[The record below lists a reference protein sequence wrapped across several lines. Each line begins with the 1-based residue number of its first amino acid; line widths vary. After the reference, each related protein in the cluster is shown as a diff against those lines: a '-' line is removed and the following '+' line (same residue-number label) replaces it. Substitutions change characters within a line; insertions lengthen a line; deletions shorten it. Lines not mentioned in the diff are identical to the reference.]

1 MALIRWEP
9 LKEIEELFG
18 RSWPRPTIR
27 TGQLLGV
34 GDWHPRVDISEN
46 DGQYLVKA
54 DIPGVAKEDI
64 KITVDNDVLTI
75 QGERKQ
81 EQEEENKH
89 FHRVERFY
97 GSFIRSFTLPDDA
110 DAAALKAAAQEGQLT
125 VTIPK
130 KSIRTLG
137 QRRAGAGGI
146 ALRFDATSLPPLGQS
161 LCRRPCLG

>member
-130 KSIRTLG
+130 KASAPSASAV
-137 QRRAGAGGI
+137 QV
-146 ALRFDATSLPPLGQS
+146 PVE
-161 LCRRPCLG
+161 

>member
-34 GDWHPRVDISEN
+34 GDWNPRVDISEN

-110 DAAALKAAAQEGQLT
+110 DAAALKAVAQQGQLT

-130 KSIRTLG
+130 KASAPSASAV
-137 QRRAGAGGI
+137 QV
-146 ALRFDATSLPPLGQS
+146 PVE
-161 LCRRPCLG
+161 

>member
-27 TGQLLGV
+27 TGQLMGV

-64 KITVDNDVLTI
+64 KITIDNDVLTI

-130 KSIRTLG
+130 KVSAPSASAV
-137 QRRAGAGGI
+137 QV
-146 ALRFDATSLPPLGQS
+146 PVE
-161 LCRRPCLG
+161 

>member
-1 MALIRWEP
+1 MALIHWEP
-9 LKEIEELFG
+9 LKEIEEFFG
-18 RSWPRPTIR
+18 RSWPRPTMR
-27 TGQLLGV
+27 TGQLLGM
-34 GDWHPRVDISEN
+34 GDWNPRVDISEN

-64 KITVDNDVLTI
+64 KVTVDNNILTI

-97 GSFIRSFTLPDDA
+97 GSFSRSFTLPDDA
-110 DAAALKAAAQEGQLT
+110 DSASLKAAAQAGQLT

-130 KSIRTLG
+130 KVS
-137 QRRAGAGGI
+137 
-146 ALRFDATSLPPLGQS
+146 ATSASAVQVPVV
-161 LCRRPCLG
+161 

>member
-81 EQEEENKH
+81 EQEENKH

-125 VTIPK
+125 VTIPQK
-130 KSIRTLG
+130 
-137 QRRAGAGGI
+137 
-146 ALRFDATSLPPLGQS
+146 TSAPSASAVQVPVE
-161 LCRRPCLG
+161 

>member
-110 DAAALKAAAQEGQLT
+110 DAPALKAAAQEGQLT

-130 KSIRTLG
+130 KASAPSASAV
-137 QRRAGAGGI
+137 QV
-146 ALRFDATSLPPLGQS
+146 PVE
-161 LCRRPCLG
+161 

>member
-9 LKEIEELFG
+9 LKEIEEFFG

-27 TGQLLGV
+27 SGQLLGV

-64 KITVDNDVLTI
+64 NITVDNDVLTI

-110 DAAALKAAAQEGQLT
+110 DAAALKAVAQEGQLT

-130 KSIRTLG
+130 KASAPSASAV
-137 QRRAGAGGI
+137 QV
-146 ALRFDATSLPPLGQS
+146 PVE
-161 LCRRPCLG
+161 

>member
-27 TGQLLGV
+27 AGQLLGM
-34 GDWHPRVDISEN
+34 GEWNPRVDISED

-64 KITVDNDVLTI
+64 KVTIDNNILTI

-81 EQEEENKH
+81 DKEEENKH

-97 GSFIRSFTLPDDA
+97 GSFIRSFTLSDDA
-110 DAAALKAAAQEGQLT
+110 DSASLKAAAQEGQLT

-130 KSIRTLG
+130 KASAPSASAV
-137 QRRAGAGGI
+137 QVPVA
-146 ALRFDATSLPPLGQS
+146 
-161 LCRRPCLG
+161 

>member
-27 TGQLLGV
+27 TGQLMGV

-54 DIPGVAKEDI
+54 DIPGVAKED
-64 KITVDNDVLTI
+64 
-75 QGERKQ
+75 
-81 EQEEENKH
+81 
-89 FHRVERFY
+89 
-97 GSFIRSFTLPDDA
+97 SFIRSFTLPDDA

-130 KSIRTLG
+130 KVSAPSASAV
-137 QRRAGAGGI
+137 QV
-146 ALRFDATSLPPLGQS
+146 PVE
-161 LCRRPCLG
+161 

>member
-18 RSWPRPTIR
+18 RSWPRPALRSDPLMGI
-27 TGQLLGV
+27 
-34 GDWHPRVDISEN
+34 GDWNPRVDISEN
-46 DGQYLVKA
+46 DGQYLIKA

-64 KITVDNDVLTI
+64 KVSVDNDVLTI
-75 QGERKQ
+75 QGERRQ
-81 EQEEENKH
+81 EKEEENKH

-110 DAAALKAAAQEGQLT
+110 NAAALKAASQEGQLT

-130 KSIRTLG
+130 KEPTPSASAV
-137 QRRAGAGGI
+137 QV
-146 ALRFDATSLPPLGQS
+146 PVE
-161 LCRRPCLG
+161 

>member
-64 KITVDNDVLTI
+64 KITIDNDVLTI

-89 FHRVERFY
+89 FHGVELFY

-130 KSIRTLG
+130 KVSAPSASAV
-137 QRRAGAGGI
+137 QV
-146 ALRFDATSLPPLGQS
+146 PVE
-161 LCRRPCLG
+161 

>member
-27 TGQLLGV
+27 TGQLMGV

-64 KITVDNDVLTI
+64 NITIDNDVLTI

-130 KSIRTLG
+130 KVSAPSASAV
-137 QRRAGAGGI
+137 QV
-146 ALRFDATSLPPLGQS
+146 PVE
-161 LCRRPCLG
+161 

>member
-18 RSWPRPTIR
+18 RSWPRPAIR
-27 TGQLLGV
+27 SGHLLGV
-34 GDWHPRVDISEN
+34 GEWHPRVDISEN

-130 KSIRTLG
+130 KVSAPSASAV
-137 QRRAGAGGI
+137 QV
-146 ALRFDATSLPPLGQS
+146 PVE
-161 LCRRPCLG
+161 

>member
-34 GDWHPRVDISEN
+34 GDWNPRVDISEN

-130 KSIRTLG
+130 K
-137 QRRAGAGGI
+137 
-146 ALRFDATSLPPLGQS
+146 TSAPSASAVQVPVE
-161 LCRRPCLG
+161 

>member
-18 RSWPRPTIR
+18 RSWPRPALR
-27 TGQLLGV
+27 SDQLMGM
-34 GDWHPRVDISEN
+34 GDWNPRVDISEN

-64 KITVDNDVLTI
+64 KITVDNDILTI

-81 EQEEENKH
+81 EKEEESKH

-130 KSIRTLG
+130 KVPAPSASAV
-137 QRRAGAGGI
+137 QV
-146 ALRFDATSLPPLGQS
+146 PVE
-161 LCRRPCLG
+161 

>member
-64 KITVDNDVLTI
+64 KITIDNDVLTI

-125 VTIPK
+125 VSIPK
-130 KSIRTLG
+130 KVSAPSPSAV
-137 QRRAGAGGI
+137 QV
-146 ALRFDATSLPPLGQS
+146 PVE
-161 LCRRPCLG
+161 

>member
-18 RSWPRPTIR
+18 RSWPRPTNR

-64 KITVDNDVLTI
+64 KITIDNDVLTI

-110 DAAALKAAAQEGQLT
+110 DAAALKTAAQEGQLT

-130 KSIRTLG
+130 KVSAPSASAV
-137 QRRAGAGGI
+137 QV
-146 ALRFDATSLPPLGQS
+146 PVE
-161 LCRRPCLG
+161 

>member
-18 RSWPRPTIR
+18 RSWSRPTIR
-27 TGQLLGV
+27 TGQLMGV

-54 DIPGVAKEDI
+54 DIPGVAKDDI

-130 KSIRTLG
+130 KVSAPSASAV
-137 QRRAGAGGI
+137 QV
-146 ALRFDATSLPPLGQS
+146 PVE
-161 LCRRPCLG
+161 

>member
-27 TGQLLGV
+27 SGQLLGV

-54 DIPGVAKEDI
+54 DIPGVAKDDI

-110 DAAALKAAAQEGQLT
+110 DAAALKAVAQEGQLT

-130 KSIRTLG
+130 KASAPSASAV
-137 QRRAGAGGI
+137 QV
-146 ALRFDATSLPPLGQS
+146 PVE
-161 LCRRPCLG
+161 

>member
-27 TGQLLGV
+27 TGQLMGV

-46 DGQYLVKA
+46 DGQYLVKT

-64 KITVDNDVLTI
+64 KITIDNDVLTI

-130 KSIRTLG
+130 KVSAPSASAV
-137 QRRAGAGGI
+137 QV
-146 ALRFDATSLPPLGQS
+146 PVE
-161 LCRRPCLG
+161 

>member
-27 TGQLLGV
+27 AGQLLGM
-34 GDWHPRVDISEN
+34 GEWNPRVDISED

-64 KITVDNDVLTI
+64 KVTIDNNILTI

-81 EQEEENKH
+81 DKEEENKH

-130 KSIRTLG
+130 KASAPSASAV
-137 QRRAGAGGI
+137 QV
-146 ALRFDATSLPPLGQS
+146 PVE
-161 LCRRPCLG
+161 

>member
-34 GDWHPRVDISEN
+34 GDWNPRVDISEN

-81 EQEEENKH
+81 EQEENKH

-130 KSIRTLG
+130 K
-137 QRRAGAGGI
+137 
-146 ALRFDATSLPPLGQS
+146 TSAPSASAVQVPVE
-161 LCRRPCLG
+161 

>member
-1 MALIRWEP
+1 MALTRWEP

-27 TGQLLGV
+27 PGQLLGM
-34 GDWHPRVDISEN
+34 GDWNPRVDISEN
-46 DGQYLVKA
+46 DAQYLVKA
-54 DIPGVAKEDI
+54 DIPDVAKEDI
-64 KITVDNDVLTI
+64 KVTVDNGVLTI

-97 GSFIRSFTLPDDA
+97 DSFIRSFTLPDDA
-110 DAAALKAAAQEGQLT
+110 DAASLKAAAQEGQLT

-130 KSIRTLG
+130 KASAPSASAV
-137 QRRAGAGGI
+137 QVPVA
-146 ALRFDATSLPPLGQS
+146 
-161 LCRRPCLG
+161 

>member
-18 RSWPRPTIR
+18 RSWSRPTIR
-27 TGQLLGV
+27 TGQLMGV

-64 KITVDNDVLTI
+64 KITIDNDVLTI

-130 KSIRTLG
+130 KVSAPSASAV
-137 QRRAGAGGI
+137 QV
-146 ALRFDATSLPPLGQS
+146 PVE
-161 LCRRPCLG
+161 

>member
-1 MALIRWEP
+1 MALIRWET

-34 GDWHPRVDISEN
+34 GDWNPRVDISEN

-110 DAAALKAAAQEGQLT
+110 DAAALKAVAQEGQLT

-130 KSIRTLG
+130 KASAPSASAV
-137 QRRAGAGGI
+137 QV
-146 ALRFDATSLPPLGQS
+146 PVE
-161 LCRRPCLG
+161 

>member
-18 RSWPRPTIR
+18 RSWPRPAIR
-27 TGQLLGV
+27 SDQLMGM
-34 GDWHPRVDISEN
+34 GDWNPRVDISEN

-64 KITVDNDVLTI
+64 KVTVDNDVLTI

-81 EQEEENKH
+81 EKEEENKH

-97 GSFIRSFTLPDDA
+97 GSFIRSFTLPEDA
-110 DAAALKAAAQEGQLT
+110 DATALKAASQEGQLT

-130 KSIRTLG
+130 KVLTPSANAV
-137 QRRAGAGGI
+137 QV
-146 ALRFDATSLPPLGQS
+146 PVE
-161 LCRRPCLG
+161 

>member
-34 GDWHPRVDISEN
+34 GDWNPRVDISEN

-64 KITVDNDVLTI
+64 KITVDNDVITI

-110 DAAALKAAAQEGQLT
+110 DAAVLKAVAQEGQLT

-130 KSIRTLG
+130 KASAPSASAV
-137 QRRAGAGGI
+137 QV
-146 ALRFDATSLPPLGQS
+146 PVE
-161 LCRRPCLG
+161 

>member
-27 TGQLLGV
+27 AGQLLGM
-34 GDWHPRVDISEN
+34 GEWNPRVDISED

-64 KITVDNDVLTI
+64 KVTIDNNILTI

-81 EQEEENKH
+81 DKEEENKH

-97 GSFIRSFTLPDDA
+97 GSFIRSFTLSDDA
-110 DAAALKAAAQEGQLT
+110 DSASLKAAAQEGQLT

-130 KSIRTLG
+130 KASAPSASAV
-137 QRRAGAGGI
+137 QV
-146 ALRFDATSLPPLGQS
+146 PVE
-161 LCRRPCLG
+161 

>member
-27 TGQLLGV
+27 AGQLLGM
-34 GDWHPRVDISEN
+34 GEWNPRVDISED

-64 KITVDNDVLTI
+64 KVTVDNNILTI

-81 EQEEENKH
+81 DKEEENKH

-110 DAAALKAAAQEGQLT
+110 DSASLKAAAQEGQLT

-130 KSIRTLG
+130 KASAPSASAV
-137 QRRAGAGGI
+137 QVPVA
-146 ALRFDATSLPPLGQS
+146 
-161 LCRRPCLG
+161 

>member
-110 DAAALKAAAQEGQLT
+110 DAAALKAVAQEGQLA

-130 KSIRTLG
+130 KASAPSASAV
-137 QRRAGAGGI
+137 QV
-146 ALRFDATSLPPLGQS
+146 PVE
-161 LCRRPCLG
+161 

>member
-46 DGQYLVKA
+46 DGQYLVNA

-64 KITVDNDVLTI
+64 KITIDNDVLTI

-130 KSIRTLG
+130 KVSAPSASAV
-137 QRRAGAGGI
+137 QV
-146 ALRFDATSLPPLGQS
+146 PVE
-161 LCRRPCLG
+161 

>member
-64 KITVDNDVLTI
+64 KITIDNDVLTI

-130 KSIRTLG
+130 KVSAPSPSAV
-137 QRRAGAGGI
+137 QV
-146 ALRFDATSLPPLGQS
+146 PVE
-161 LCRRPCLG
+161 